1 MTSTTL
7 FVHGSFM
14 SGWCWLPVIERLER
28 RGVDCRTIDLPFTS
42 LADDVEAL
50 TRRIGELVGNGP
62 VTVVCHSYSGIA
74 TSLAGHGA
82 DRLVYVA
89 ARLPQPNES
98 PMAISA
104 QWGSAD
110 FRECISEAITGES
123 TLDPKAELLLFNR
136 SPRGLAR
143 VAIERLRPMRS
154 EIPVEPVH
162 DPAWMSVPTTYV
174 VCTDDLVVDVEQQRS
189 RAALVDHVV
198 EIDCDHSPFFSAP
211 DRLAEVV

>member
-1 MTSTTL
+1 
-7 FVHGSFM
+7 
-14 SGWCWLPVIERLER
+14 
-28 RGVDCRTIDLPFTS
+28 
-42 LADDVEAL
+42 
-50 TRRIGELVGNGP
+50 
-62 VTVVCHSYSGIA
+62 
-74 TSLAGHGA
+74 
-82 DRLVYVA
+82 
-89 ARLPQPNES
+89 
-98 PMAISA
+98 MAISA

-123 TLDPKAELLLFNR
+123 TLDPKAGHLLFNR

-154 EIPVEPVH
+154 EIPVEPVD

-189 RAALVDHVV
+189 RAALVDQVV